1 MFYSPANIFCRSK
14 TTASMAVA
22 VILFAPVSGLFAGG
36 LGFHRSH
43 FDTAD

>member
-22 VILFAPVSGLFAGG
+22 VILFAPVSELSAGG
-36 LGFHRSH
+36 PGFLRSH
-43 FDTAD
+43 FVLAD